1 LSDLEIRGRP
11 IQLGGMKHVDMRKL
25 SAAAQEERR
34 RQVIGLR
41 ESGLT
46 YEAIA
51 AQVGLTRT
59 GVFNICRGFA
69 EQGWAGLA
77 SRPRGPAPG
86 KGRFLAPQQ
95 EAQIRAEIS
104 QHTTDELGLPFAL
117 WSRAAVRELIERHC
131 GIRLA
136 VRTMSTYL
144 ARWGF
149 TAQKPLRR
157 AYEQSPKAVRRWLRQ
172 DYPAIV
178 VQARD
183 EKGTIFWGDETGL
196 CSDGV
201 RGRSFAPR
209 GRTPVVRPC
218 HKRARLGLISAVTN
232 RGELRWMVLDGAL
245 KAPSLIRFLG
255 RLIQDASG
263 KVFLI
268 WDNMPDHRSQAVRGG
283 LAEHTE
289 QIEVFHLPCYSPE
302 LNPDEGLNA
311 DLKQAVTRK
320 PPARSNHELKRTI
333 ISHMRRLT
341 KLPERIRSYFRH
353 QPFRVVQDHPS
364 RINNSQPGR
373 PDCRRGNYLSHALK
387 AKRCLF
393 IRNCVRGVSL

>member
-1 LSDLEIRGRP
+1 LGDLEIHDRSVQ
-11 IQLGGMKHVDMRKL
+11 IDGMKHIDMRKL
-25 SAAAQEERR
+25 PAAAQEERR
-34 RQVIGLR
+34 RQVVGLR
-41 ESGLT
+41 DSGLT

-59 GVFNICRGFA
+59 GVFNICRRFA
-69 EQGWAGLA
+69 EQGLAGLA
-77 SRPRGPAPG
+77 SGPRGPAPG
-86 KGRFLAPQQ
+86 IGRFLQAEQ
-95 EAQIRAEIS
+95 EVQIRALIS
-104 QHTTDELGLPFAL
+104 RHTPDELGLPFAL

-144 ARWGF
+144 ARWGV

-157 AYEQSPKAVRRWLRQ
+157 AYEQSPKAVRHWLGLE
-172 DYPAIV
+172 YPAIV
-178 VQARD
+178 AQARE

-196 CSDGV
+196 RSDDV
-201 RGRSFAPR
+201 RGRSFAPK
-209 GRTPVVRPC
+209 GRTPVVRPS
-218 HKRARLGLISAVTN
+218 HKRARLGLISTVTN
-232 RGELRWMVLDGAL
+232 KGELRWMVLDGAL
-245 KAPSLIRFLG
+245 KAPSLIRFLA

-268 WDNMPDHRSQAVRGG
+268 WDNLPVHRSQAVRGW
-283 LAEHTE
+283 LAERQE
-289 QIEVFHLPCYSPE
+289 QIEVFYLPSYSPE

-320 PPARSNHELKRTI
+320 PPARSKHELKRTV

-353 QPFRVVQDHPS
+353 QPFR
-364 RINNSQPGR
+364 
-373 PDCRRGNYLSHALK
+373 YA
-387 AKRCLF
+387 A
-393 IRNCVRGVSL
+393 

>member
-1 LSDLEIRGRP
+1 
-11 IQLGGMKHVDMRKL
+11 MNHVDMRKL
-25 SAAAQEERR
+25 PAAAQEERR
-34 RQVIGLR
+34 RQVVGLR

-59 GVFNICRGFA
+59 GVFNICRRFA
-69 EQGWAGLA
+69 EQGLAGLA
-77 SRPRGPAPG
+77 NGPRGPAPG
-86 KGRFLAPQQ
+86 TGRFLQAEQ
-95 EAQIRAEIS
+95 EVQICALIS
-104 QHTTDELGLPFAL
+104 RHTPDELGLPFAL
-117 WSRAAVRELIERHC
+117 WSRAAVRMLIEQSF

-157 AYEQSPKAVRRWLRQ
+157 AYEQSPQAVRRWLRQ

-178 VQARD
+178 AQARA

-196 CSDGV
+196 RSDDV
-201 RGRSFAPR
+201 RGRSFAPK
-209 GRTPVVRPC
+209 GRTPVVRPS
-218 HKRARLGLISAVTN
+218 HRRARLGLISAVTN
-232 RGELRWMVLDGAL
+232 KGELRWMVLDGAI
-245 KAPSLIRFLG
+245 KAPSLMRFLG
-255 RLIQDASG
+255 RLIQEARG
-263 KVFLI
+263 KVLLI
-268 WDNMPDHRSQAVRGG
+268 WDNLPVHRARAVRDW
-283 LAEHTE
+283 LAERQE
-289 QIEVFHLPCYSPE
+289 QIEVFYLPSYSPE

-320 PPARSNHELKRTI
+320 PPARSKPELKRTV

-353 QPFRVVQDHPS
+353 QPFH
-364 RINNSQPGR
+364 
-373 PDCRRGNYLSHALK
+373 YA
-387 AKRCLF
+387 A
-393 IRNCVRGVSL
+393 